1 MGDLVQSDCVIRL
14 VRQTGPKNAEA
25 IGDCRPKNQPNF
37 SWPYEFTF
45 EVVDGEVA
53 AVDRRPF
60 EM

>member
-1 MGDLVQSDCVIRL
+1 MGDLAQSDCVVRL
-14 VRQTGPKNAEA
+14 IRQTGPKIVEA
-25 IGDCRPKNQPNF
+25 IGDCRPKNQPDF

-45 EVVDGEVA
+45 EVVDSEVG